1 MASGKARLERVKQAM
16 RARPQAV
23 ALASDYDGTLAPIVE
38 DPERAR
44 PSPEAV
50 AALEEV
56 SRVAGLTAVVSG
68 RPVEFLRRMLGLGGI
83 RYVGLY
89 GLEGA
94 IAVEDAW
101 KEAVAEAARSAA
113 TALGAYPESFR
124 LEDKGL
130 ALVVHYRRA
139 PDPEWAHDHARA
151 WAEKEASRL
160 GLALL
165 EGKFNIELVPPVRLG
180 KGAALA
186 RLLAEAPTDLQAALF
201 IGDDVG
207 DLEAFEELAAWEAAE
222 PGRVCLRVAVG
233 SDELD
238 PSLERSSDLVLESQS
253 QVADFLFG
261 LVRA

>member
-1 MASGKARLERVKQAM
+1 MTSGKARLESVKEAM

-23 ALASDYDGTLAPIVE
+23 AVVSDYDGTLAPIVE

-50 AALEEV
+50 AALEEI

-68 RPVEFLRRMLGLGGI
+68 RPVEFLQRMLGLGGV

-94 IAVEDAW
+94 LSVEGGW
-101 KEAVAEAARSAA
+101 KEAVAAAARSAA
-113 TALGAYPESFR
+113 AALSAYPESFR

-130 ALVVHYRRA
+130 ALVIHYRRA
-139 PDPEWAHDHARA
+139 PDPEWAHAHARD
-151 WAEKEASRL
+151 WAEKEARRL
-160 GLALL
+160 GLSML
-165 EGKFNIELVPPVRLG
+165 EGKFNVELVPPVRLG
-180 KGAALA
+180 KGVALA
-186 RLLAEAPTDLQAALF
+186 RLLADAPTDLEAALF

-207 DLEAFEELAAWEAAE
+207 DLEAFEELAAWEVAE
-222 PGRVCLRVAVG
+222 PGRVCLRVAV
-233 SDELD
+233 SSEELD
-238 PSLERSSDLVLESQS
+238 PSLEQSSDLVLDSQS
-253 QVADFLFG
+253 DVADFLFG